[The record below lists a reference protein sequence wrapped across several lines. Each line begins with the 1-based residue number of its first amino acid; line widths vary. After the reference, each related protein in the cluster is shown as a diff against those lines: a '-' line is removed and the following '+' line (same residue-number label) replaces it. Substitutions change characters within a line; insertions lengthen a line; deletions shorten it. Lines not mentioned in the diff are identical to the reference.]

1 MKRTQRQ
8 YLTDIL
14 EAMTAAERFVED
26 KEMEDL
32 EDDLQ
37 LRWAIERAFTI
48 IGEAVKKIDSDL
60 KVRYPQI
67 PWRNIAGT
75 RDRLVHGYWA
85 VNLEIVWS
93 TIHER
98 FPLEK
103 PQLQRVLDELPPEEV

>member
-8 YLTDIL
+8 YLADIL
-14 EAMTAAERFVED
+14 EAMTAAEQFVED
-26 KEMEDL
+26 REMEDL

-48 IGEAVKKIDSDL
+48 IGEAVKKIDPEL
-60 KVRYPQI
+60 RARYSEI
-67 PWRNIAGT
+67 PWRNIAGI

-93 TIHER
+93 TIRER

-103 PQLQRVLDELPPEEV
+103 PQLQRMLDELPPEEV